1 MKVKIDALKSVVN
14 IIRKVV
20 PNRATTPVLS
30 CIAFDSDRS
39 IVYGTNQEKTI
50 VVEMPDLDF
59 SCCVPAGILSN
70 LLNTLTGV
78 ATFELSSDSL
88 VVTSERGE
96 DAGRTVIKVLPLD
109 EILVI
114 PKVLAAWKDAPATL
128 LDDIGRV
135 AFCAAKDNSRPAL
148 AGVLFG
154 GGMAAAD
161 GFRLA
166 KCGEIVNGVVIPAS
180 TLEMLS
186 SIFKS
191 DQIQF
196 AIDKS
201 VAAFKSGNITIFS
214 QLIAEKYPNVDTF
227 IPQNTSKTW
236 TLKQADAI
244 QALRQ
249 VLVTSDASMLVVVE
263 RVDEGIV
270 FRTEDAQSGQSA
282 VMIDAGGSPT
292 WGDEKFAVNG
302 SFLLQTISV
311 CDEMVE
317 IGFTNSSS
325 PILLRAKNR
334 VYVIMP
340 MAMRKK

>member
-1 MKVKIDALKSVVN
+1 MKVKVDALKSVVSTV
-14 IIRKVV
+14 RKVV
-20 PNRATTPVLS
+20 PNRATKPVLS
-30 CIAFDSDRS
+30 CIAFDSNRS
-39 IVYGTNQEKTI
+39 IVYGTNLEKTI

-59 SCCVPAGILSN
+59 SCCVPASILSD

-78 ATFELSSDSL
+78 ATFELSGDSL

-114 PKVLAAWKDAPATL
+114 PEVRAAWKDAPATL

-135 AFCAAKDNSRPAL
+135 VFCAAKDSSRPVL
-148 AGVLFG
+148 TGVLFG

-161 GFRLA
+161 GFKLA
-166 KCGEIVNGVVIPAS
+166 KSGEIANGVIIPAS

-186 SIFKS
+186 SIFSKS
-191 DQIQF
+191 EQIQF
-196 AIDKS
+196 AIDKR
-201 VAAFKSGNITIFS
+201 VAAFKSGNTTIFS
-214 QLIAEKYPNVDTF
+214 QLIEDNYPNVEAI
-227 IPQNTSKTW
+227 IPKNTSKTW

-263 RVDEGIV
+263 RADEGIV
-270 FRTEDAQSGQSA
+270 FMTEDAQSGQSA

-292 WGDEKFAVNG
+292 WGEQFAVNG
-302 SFLLQTISV
+302 SFLLQAIDA
-311 CDEMVE
+311 CDETVE
-317 IGFTNSSS
+317 MGFNNAAS